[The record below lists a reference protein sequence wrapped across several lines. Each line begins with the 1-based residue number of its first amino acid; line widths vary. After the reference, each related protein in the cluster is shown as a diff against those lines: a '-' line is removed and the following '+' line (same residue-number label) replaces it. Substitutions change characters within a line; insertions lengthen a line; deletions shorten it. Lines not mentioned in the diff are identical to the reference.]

1 MDSLRQRE
9 TTGQMRTYNQMQK
22 ELWRQ
27 PGYEKLRINFDISG
41 ILKTLYVSYKRNF
54 LAVIYGIFLT
64 NVRQIGAL

>member
-1 MDSLRQRE
+1 MDSLRHRE

-41 ILKTLYVSYKRNF
+41 IL
-54 LAVIYGIFLT
+54 
-64 NVRQIGAL
+64 